1 MYVMKIRMKICL
13 CNADV
18 SYKVILTF
26 WDINCQM
33 CIQHLLRSGCDPA
46 HLNGFLWLQAQVSS
60 NAYAEDF
67 AYVTTPSRRLPRH
80 CMGARVF
87 KSLKTKPGKRVD
99 TGGLTLSL
107 RLSDLVHP
115 PPERGAGLK
124 TAIALNDY
132 TVHRQG
138 QARLARGSTRP
149 GLIGPGVGPDFWCAG
164 PTRKGPRTSLVEPW
178 SNISTIH
185 NVKYLQP

>member
-60 NAYAEDF
+60 NAHAEDF
-67 AYVTTPSRRLPRH
+67 AYVTTPSRRLPGH
-80 CMGARVF
+80 FTGARVF
-87 KSLKTKPGKRVD
+87 KSLLKTKPGKRVD
-99 TGGLTLSL
+99 AGGPTLSL
-107 RLSDLVHP
+107 RLSESDLVHP

-124 TAIALNDY
+124 TAIALDD
-132 TVHRQG
+132 
-138 QARLARGSTRP
+138 ARKAGKPRST
-149 GLIGPGVGPDFWCAG
+149 
-164 PTRKGPRTSLVEPW
+164 K
-178 SNISTIH
+178 
-185 NVKYLQP
+185 